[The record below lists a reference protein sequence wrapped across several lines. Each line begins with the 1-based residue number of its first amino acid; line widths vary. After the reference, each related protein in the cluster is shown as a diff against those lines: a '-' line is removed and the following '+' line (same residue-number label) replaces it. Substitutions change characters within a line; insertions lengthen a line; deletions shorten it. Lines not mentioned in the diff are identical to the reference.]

1 MVIVANSETHKVC
14 ICGLSFTQMLLIE
27 HALLKSH
34 IDIKAELASKES
46 MEIVDIIDAFYEDIS
61 KAESY

>member
-1 MVIVANSETHKVC
+1 MIIIANSETHKVC

-27 HALLKSH
+27 HALLKLHS
-34 IDIKAELASKES
+34 DIKAELARQES
-46 MEIVDIIDAFYEDIS
+46 MEMVDIIDAFYEDIG